1 MRDLLNVES
10 LTISYRTRDH
20 LVTALLEVSLTLAQG
35 EILGIIGESGCGKST
50 FSSVIGKLWGRP
62 AWWKTAILRLAERTC
77 CPFLAR
83 SCGAIGRMTLP
94 MCFKTR

>member
-50 FSSVIGKLWGRP
+50 LLNVAAGLLKP

>member
-35 EILGIIGESGCGKST
+35 ERLRKIDVFIGHRQAFGAGRRGGKRPYYVWRKGRAVLFWPGAAELSG
-50 FSSVIGKLWGRP
+50 
-62 AWWKTAILRLAERTC
+62 E
-77 CPFLAR
+77 
-83 SCGAIGRMTLP
+83 
-94 MCFKTR
+94 